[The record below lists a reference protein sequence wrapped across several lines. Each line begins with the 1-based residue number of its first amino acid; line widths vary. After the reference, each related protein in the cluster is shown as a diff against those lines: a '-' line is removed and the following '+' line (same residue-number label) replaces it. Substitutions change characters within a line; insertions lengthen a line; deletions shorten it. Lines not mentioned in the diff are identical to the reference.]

1 MSISSR
7 RSASRWQTIL
17 AVVGIGAL
25 VASGAAPA
33 QADTVV
39 IWDGSTEDFDLV
51 VAAEDP
57 ALGLYTVDIT
67 NLTGEVQHVGFG
79 ADLRTQGVTEYFWEQ
94 QWGPFVQQ
102 GQVVLEPGQSYREGL
117 LPGWSGMTFSFF
129 RSVDTQ
135 PELIG
140 EFVVDGRYLPFELVT
155 DDEESFVRVQVGYP
169 VAVTPEVARAGES
182 VWVQAELG
190 EGWPLND
197 AEVWIG
203 STDNL
208 GEDDWLGAALFRGVE
223 GIAAVLVD
231 EPSLTDR
238 LELLGTVPVATDTV
252 SGSLLLPDAL
262 EEGSYFVFVG
272 DASLGLWPAGPAFA
286 GGGDDP
292 GSLEAA
298 VTVEAGPPRGST
310 EPGVSVAV
318 TPLDQFGSTPVT
330 FTFDEVTEGGVTT
343 VTTSTTGPSPTSFTL
358 LGGANAVY
366 YDLQTTAQFVGSVT
380 VCLSYD
386 PTDLTAV
393 EQNAIEL
400 FHFTNGEWV
409 AITTSRAVGQVCG
422 ETDSFSPF
430 VLGLPQDPDVDDPDP
445 VVLTAKAQC
454 MKGGWSTSTQ
464 PVFTN
469 QGQCVSYFA
478 SAKARR

>member
-7 RSASRWQTIL
+7 TSASRWQTIL
-17 AVVGIGAL
+17 AAVGIGVL
-25 VASGAAPA
+25 VASIAAPA
-33 QADTVV
+33 HADTVV
-39 IWDGSTEDFDLV
+39 IWDGSTDDFDLV
-51 VAAEDP
+51 VTADDP
-57 ALGLYTVDIT
+57 AVALYAVDIT
-67 NLTGEVQHVGFG
+67 NLTGETQHVGFG
-79 ADLRTQGVTEYFWEQ
+79 ADLRVQGVTEYFWEE

-102 GQVVLEPGQSYREGL
+102 GQIVLEPGQSYRESF
-117 LPGWSGMTFSFF
+117 LPGWSGMTYSFF
-129 RSVDTQ
+129 RSIDRQ

-140 EFVVDGRYLPFELVT
+140 EFVVAGRYLPFDLIT
-155 DDEESFVRVQVGYP
+155 DDEESFLRVQVGHP
-169 VAVTPEVARAGES
+169 VIVTPEVARAGES

-190 EGWPLND
+190 DGWPLSD

-203 STDNL
+203 STDDV
-208 GEDDWLGAALFRGVE
+208 GDDDWVGAALARGVE
-223 GIAAVLVD
+223 GIATVLVD
-231 EPSLTDR
+231 EPSLTDK
-238 LELLGTVPVATDTV
+238 LELLGTLPAASDAV
-252 SGSLLLPDAL
+252 SGAVLLPDGL
-262 EEGSYFVFVG
+262 VEGTYFVFIG
-272 DASLGLWPAGPAFA
+272 DASLGLWPAGPAFTA
-286 GGGDDP
+286 GGEDP
-292 GSLEAA
+292 GSLEAV
-298 VTVEAGPPRGST
+298 VTIEHGPPRGST
-310 EPGVSVAV
+310 EPGTSVTVA
-318 TPLDQFGSTPVT
+318 PLDQFGSTPVT

-386 PTDLTAV
+386 PTGLSAV

-400 FHFTNGEWV
+400 YHFTDGAWV
-409 AITTSRAVGQVCG
+409 VITTSRSPGLVCG

-454 MKGGWSTSTQ
+454 MKGGWSTSTH

-478 SAKARR
+478 TAKARR